1 MLDID
6 GPLVGLSDS
15 IFSCHPVPTP
25 DIGDNRAPWWGQELT
40 NMLNL
45 LDNRLLHI
53 RYILFFEQLF
63 DFTREY
69 LYRNTLFLFNDFIF
83 FLMIITLNHNL

>member
-1 MLDID
+1 
-6 GPLVGLSDS
+6 
-15 IFSCHPVPTP
+15 
-25 DIGDNRAPWWGQELT
+25 
-40 NMLNL
+40 MLNL

-63 DFTREY
+63 DFIREY